1 MGLYYLLMF
10 LYIPLSLYET
20 NNSFHFILNL
30 QSVIM
35 TLIRLEKNGVQIGA
49 GIWCGIA
56 FVIAGVLTIFP
67 GSTSVITLRKVMLI
81 VSIIFASFFAFWAFI
96 GAFLHAIIDAFDND
110 YNENRWLRV
119 TQGFCAIF
127 EIVLASVTLSQ
138 RISDQEGNVIATPQ
152 PIVLA
157 QPIVQ
162 PIYQPVVQTGYQP
175 VYQHGVQPGVQF
187 QALAYPPT
195 APPTYTG

>member
-1 MGLYYLLMF
+1 MWN
-10 LYIPLSLYET
+10 YICDCRSSY
-20 NNSFHFILNL
+20 NISWFFVCINISQSHANSFYN
-30 QSVIM
+30 
-35 TLIRLEKNGVQIGA
+35 
-49 GIWCGIA
+49 
-56 FVIAGVLTIFP
+56 
-67 GSTSVITLRKVMLI
+67 
-81 VSIIFASFFAFWAFI
+81 FASFFAFWAFT

-138 RISDQEGNVIATPQ
+138 RTSDQEGNVIATPQ
-152 PIVLA
+152 TIVLA

-175 VYQHGVQPGVQF
+175 VYQHGVQPGVQL
-187 QALAYPPT
+187 QAMAYPPT